1 MTRRPIVFG
10 RPPQR
15 DDPGYEQ
22 WIAEFVAELKAGA
35 RSLVC
40 PVCGEARSGRTS
52 PRSTAASNSACGMAR
67 HDRDRGQPSR
77 WAASQ
82 QDRASASGWWP
93 TFGAEGCP

>member
-10 RPPQR
+10 RPPPR

-40 PVCGEARSGRTS
+40 PACGEARSTDGDHCR
-52 PRSTAASNSACGMAR
+52 ACGASFSDQ
-67 HDRDRGQPSR
+67 HD
-77 WAASQ
+77 
-82 QDRASASGWWP
+82 
-93 TFGAEGCP
+93 AE